1 MLHNINH
8 LISDLVSLFWLADSI
23 LDSVFKNDDIS
34 VENSDFI
41 SATAMTLFLLQK
53 SQKDLLQVLEFNSF

>member
-1 MLHNINH
+1 MI
-8 LISDLVSLFWLADSI
+8 LVSLFWSADSI